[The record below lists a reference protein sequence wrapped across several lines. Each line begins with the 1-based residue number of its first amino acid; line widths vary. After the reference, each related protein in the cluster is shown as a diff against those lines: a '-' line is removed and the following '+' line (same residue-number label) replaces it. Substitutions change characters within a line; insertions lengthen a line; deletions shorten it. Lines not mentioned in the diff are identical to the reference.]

1 MSLVGA
7 VGVVVLFA
15 VLFQTLGLVARAR
28 QVVAIAVESMRIAA
42 NARIADDDKER
53 MLQKSAIRLTGLLLY
68 LVVGSL
74 LALLVPAGV
83 VRLLDAAGVMSFDEV
98 FELLLNWKFIM
109 AGTFIA
115 IVVHLGM
122 GQLRR

>member
-1 MSLVGA
+1 
-7 VGVVVLFA
+7 
-15 VLFQTLGLVARAR
+15 
-28 QVVAIAVESMRIAA
+28 MRIAA

-83 VRLLDAAGVMSFDEV
+83 VRLLDAAGVMSFDDV